1 MAQKIDITII
11 TPVFDKGK
19 IVFFVASR
27 AHHADIG
34 GLTAGKLKRTHDQR
48 RHSLIH
54 GKNRFDATLLQRGN
68 SNVIIIAKVI
78 FVNVDIL

>member
-1 MAQKIDITII
+1 MTQKIDITII

-34 GLTAGKLKRTHDQR
+34 GLTAGKLKHTHDQR
-48 RHSLIH
+48 HHSLID
-54 GKNRFDATLLQRGN
+54 GKNRFDATLLQRGKIQTSLLQHN
-68 SNVIIIAKVI
+68 L
-78 FVNVDIL
+78 FY